1 MIKQLFT
8 LYKLG
13 RKLAKSDV
21 LNIVSKFKKPPLA
34 IKILFQILSFSFSN
48 SKKNILNENEGE
60 KLSKSLQSMGTTFI
74 KLGQFLVTRPDII
87 GEELAKQLE
96 GLQDR
101 LPPFSLSEAKSIIK
115 KDLGEETFN
124 SIIDLSE
131 PVAAASIAQVH
142 KAKIIDTGTIKDVAI
157 KILRPDIKKRFN
169 EEIDALM
176 LFAFLVESF
185 IKKTKRLKLMEVV
198 FLLKEITNLEMDL
211 RFEAA
216 AANEYAENTKND
228 AGFRVPTTYWN
239 FTSENVMTLDW
250 VDGVSIRE
258 TEDLQRRNIDT
269 KQIASDIIQHFLR
282 HAVRDGFFHADMHQ
296 GNIFIDNGTIKD
308 VAIKILRPDIKKKFN
323 EEIDALMLFAFLVES
338 FIKKTKRLKLMEVV
352 FLLKE
357 ITNLEMDLRFEA
369 AAANEYA
376 ENTKNDAGFRVPIIY
391 WNFTSENVMTLD
403 WVDGVS
409 IRETEDLQR
418 RNIDTKQISSDI
430 IQHFLRHAV
439 RDGFFHADMHQGN
452 IFIDNNGQIVPID
465 FGIMGRL
472 DNLSKRF
479 LAEILFGFIQRDYKK
494 VAEVHLVAGL
504 VPKDVPVND
513 LAQALRSIGEP
524 IFGQSVKDISGGKLL
539 KQLFDV
545 TEKFNM
551 QTQPQLLMLQKTMV
565 VVEGVARKLNPDTN
579 IWETSKPVLENWLR
593 DTKDPINTLSEGLKS
608 TTEVIKRLPDFPEI
622 MDKAN
627 QALTFLA
634 SGQIPRNSNSFTA
647 LNEKKLE
654 MIAFRNQSIVGLLLL
669 VIFGLLVF

>member
-1 MIKQLFT
+1 MIKKIFT
-8 LYKLG
+8 LFKLG
-13 RKLAKSDV
+13 RKLAKSDI
-21 LNIVSKFKKPPLA
+21 LNIVSKFKKPP
-34 IKILFQILSFSFSN
+34 IGINILFYILSFSFSAPKKFN
-48 SKKNILNENEGE
+48 SNISQGK
-60 KLSKSLQSMGTTFI
+60 KLSESLQSMGTTFI

-87 GEELAKQLE
+87 GDELAKELE
-96 GLQDR
+96 SLQDR
-101 LPPFSLSEAKSIIK
+101 LPAFSLSEAKQIIK
-115 KDLGEETFN
+115 KDLGEQTFN

-142 KAKIIDTGTIKDVAI
+142 KAKINDNGVIKDVAI
-157 KILRPDIKKRFN
+157 KILRPNIKKIFN

-185 IKKTKRLKLMEVV
+185 IKKTKRLKLIEVV

-216 AANEYAENTKND
+216 AANEYSENTKND
-228 AGFRVPTTYWN
+228 SGFRVPEIYWN

-250 VDGVSIRE
+250 IDGVSIRE
-258 TEDLQRRNIDT
+258 TEYLERKDIDT
-269 KQIASDIIQHFLR
+269 KRIASDIIQHFLR

-296 GNIFIDNGTIKD
+296 GNIFIDND
-308 VAIKILRPDIKKKFN
+308 
-323 EEIDALMLFAFLVES
+323 
-338 FIKKTKRLKLMEVV
+338 
-352 FLLKE
+352 
-357 ITNLEMDLRFEA
+357 
-369 AAANEYA
+369 
-376 ENTKNDAGFRVPIIY
+376 
-391 WNFTSENVMTLD
+391 
-403 WVDGVS
+403 
-409 IRETEDLQR
+409 
-418 RNIDTKQISSDI
+418 
-430 IQHFLRHAV
+430 
-439 RDGFFHADMHQGN
+439 
-452 IFIDNNGQIVPID
+452 GQIVPID

-472 DNLSKRF
+472 DDLSKRF
-479 LAEILFGFIQRDYKK
+479 LAEILFGFIKRDYKK

-504 VPKDVPVND
+504 VPKNVPVDD

-565 VVEGVARKLNPDTN
+565 VVEGVARKLNPNTN
-579 IWETSKPVLENWLR
+579 IWETSKPVLENWLKE
-593 DTKDPINTLSEGLKS
+593 TKDPINTLNESLKS
-608 TTEVIKRLPDFPEI
+608 TNEVIKRLPEFPEI

-634 SGQIPRNSNSFTA
+634 SGQIPQNSNSYAA

-654 MIAFRNQSIVGLLLL
+654 MITFRNQSIIGLLLL
-669 VIFGLLVF
+669 VIFGLVVF

>member
-1 MIKQLFT
+1 MIKKLLTLF
-8 LYKLG
+8 KLG
-13 RKLAKSDV
+13 RKLAKSDILKV
-21 LNIVSKFKKPPLA
+21 VSKFKKPPLA

-48 SKKNILNENEGE
+48 PKKVSLDDTEGE
-60 KLSKSLQSMGTTFI
+60 RLSKSLQSMGTTFI

-87 GEELAKQLE
+87 GEGLAKQLE

-101 LPPFSLSEAKSIIK
+101 LPAFSLSQAKAIIK

-124 SIIDLSE
+124 TIIDLSE

-142 KAKIIDTGTIKDVAI
+142 KAKIDDNGIIKDVAI
-157 KILRPDIKKRFN
+157 KILRPDIKKIFN

-176 LFAFLVESF
+176 LFAFFVESF
-185 IKKTKRLKLMEVV
+185 IKKTKRLKLIEVV

-228 AGFRVPTTYWN
+228 AGFRVPVIYWN

-258 TEDLQRRNIDT
+258 TEELKKRNINT
-269 KQIASDIIQHFLR
+269 NKIAEDIIQHFLR

-296 GNIFIDNGTIKD
+296 GNIF
-308 VAIKILRPDIKKKFN
+308 
-323 EEIDALMLFAFLVES
+323 
-338 FIKKTKRLKLMEVV
+338 
-352 FLLKE
+352 
-357 ITNLEMDLRFEA
+357 
-369 AAANEYA
+369 
-376 ENTKNDAGFRVPIIY
+376 
-391 WNFTSENVMTLD
+391 
-403 WVDGVS
+403 VD
-409 IRETEDLQR
+409 T
-418 RNIDTKQISSDI
+418 
-430 IQHFLRHAV
+430 
-439 RDGFFHADMHQGN
+439 
-452 IFIDNNGQIVPID
+452 NGQIVPID

-472 DNLSKRF
+472 DKMSKRF

-494 VAEVHLVAGL
+494 VAEVHLIAGL
-504 VPKDVPVND
+504 VPKEVPIDD

-524 IFGQSVKDISGGKLL
+524 IFGQAVKDISGGKLL

-565 VVEGVARKLNPDTN
+565 VVEGVARKLNPETN
-579 IWETSKPVLENWLR
+579 IWITSKPVLENWLKE
-593 DTKDPINTLSEGLKS
+593 TKDPLNTINETIQNTS
-608 TTEVIKRLPDFPEI
+608 EVIKRLPEFPEI

-627 QALTFLA
+627 QALTYLA
-634 SGQIPRNSNSFTA
+634 SGQIPQNSNSFTA
-647 LNEKKLE
+647 LNNKKTE
-654 MIAFRNQSIVGLLLL
+654 MIAFRNQSAIGILIV
-669 VIFGLLVF
+669 VIIGLLVF